1 MMKEEQMICGIGID
15 LVENDRLAKIIA
27 KWGSKFLQ
35 RVFSEE
41 EIKYCEKH
49 VQAEIN
55 YGARFAAKESFLKAL
70 GMGLGMGI
78 KLKEIEVVRDKKGK
92 PELVLYGGAKAQ
104 IEERNIDKIHLSL
117 THTRKYAAAIVLLEK

>member
-1 MMKEEQMICGIGID
+1 MICGIGID

-35 RVFSEE
+35 RVFSEG

-78 KLKEIEVVRDKKGK
+78 KLKEIEVAHDKKGK
-92 PELVLYGGAKAQ
+92 PELILHGGAKAQ
-104 IEERNIDKIHLSL
+104 IEQRNIGKIHLSL
-117 THTRKYAAAIVLLEK
+117 THTRNYASAIVLLEK